1 MIAFVSKA
9 VQLVFVLHVTNGDFE
24 GMTIYKKK
32 VDREISINFDYW
44 VNKRNSRSSISS
56 SVREF

>member
-24 GMTIYKKK
+24 GMMIHKNNLTGKFL
-32 VDREISINFDYW
+32 SIL
-44 VNKRNSRSSISS
+44 IT
-56 SVREF
+56 E